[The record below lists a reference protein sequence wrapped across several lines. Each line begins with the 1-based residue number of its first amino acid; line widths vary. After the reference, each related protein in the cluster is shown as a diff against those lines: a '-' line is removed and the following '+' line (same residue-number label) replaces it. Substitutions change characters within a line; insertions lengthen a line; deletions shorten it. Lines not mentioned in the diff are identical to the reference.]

1 MLFCELAEK
10 AQQAG
15 RSMSVPV
22 CDEQR
27 ALFLYRLSMCREGS
41 GKCLYERMSDTLIHS
56 FIQPQKDFP
65 YVKWSFIEMN

>member
-1 MLFCELAEK
+1 MFKRQGVLEKVCVLFSELAEK

-27 ALFLYRLSMCREGS
+27 AFSLQTVNAPGGF
-41 GKCLYERMSDTLIHS
+41 
-56 FIQPQKDFP
+56 
-65 YVKWSFIEMN
+65 

>member
-1 MLFCELAEK
+1 MRSRVCLWQKMILGVFKRQRVCWRKCVLFSELAEK

-27 ALFLYRLSMCREGS
+27 AFSLQTANAPGGF
-41 GKCLYERMSDTLIHS
+41 
-56 FIQPQKDFP
+56 
-65 YVKWSFIEMN
+65 